1 MNLIIDNVSSE
12 SDSILS
18 QLICTHTEKCCLAL
32 MTDDLYSICNG
43 DEKVFHTI
51 IGKST
56 KIAIMNHKS
65 GLSASKWADVF
76 GFYEKTETSYS
87 TSTGSSRGNMMSL
100 FLGPDVNNTVSYSTK
115 RENIIKPEEIS
126 RMQSNEVY
134 MYDASV
140 NEILHL
146 YLT

>member
-1 MNLIIDNVSSE
+1 
-12 SDSILS
+12 
-18 QLICTHTEKCCLAL
+18 
-32 MTDDLYSICNG
+32 
-43 DEKVFHTI
+43 
-51 IGKST
+51 
-56 KIAIMNHKS
+56 
-65 GLSASKWADVF
+65 
-76 GFYEKTETSYS
+76 
-87 TSTGSSRGNMMSL
+87 MSL